1 MYIAESSFPHLV
13 TANEERL
20 ATELERRRVAA
31 ERRLESGAATTRRPR
46 QATAARWG
54 IRHHV
59 VEPAGGACC
68 ATA

>member
-46 QATAARWG
+46 RATARWG
-54 IRHHV
+54 IRHQV